1 VQASKQARKESPAPI
16 PSLIL
21 VVGWVRSRNPIL
33 ENHNTRSYR
42 TRIPNSSLGFPGF
55 VYLNGGDAG
64 QVSVVVSGG
73 GYSGMDPFQVRFCL
87 SILFFPFPFGNAFSL
102 LELRVYCSWFLSG
115 GFLGP
120 GFRLVKEGWIGWVP
134 VDLSLSPSVS

>member
-1 VQASKQARKESPAPI
+1 MRASRKA
-16 PSLIL
+16 L
-21 VVGWVRSRNPIL
+21 
-33 ENHNTRSYR
+33 
-42 TRIPNSSLGFPGF
+42 GF
-55 VYLNGGDAG
+55 VYVNGGDAG

-102 LELRVYCSWFLSG
+102 LELRVYCSCFLSW

-134 VDLSLSPSVS
+134 VDLSLSLPLCLCVWVRVSDAS

>member
-1 VQASKQARKESPAPI
+1 MRASRKA
-16 PSLIL
+16 L
-21 VVGWVRSRNPIL
+21 
-33 ENHNTRSYR
+33 
-42 TRIPNSSLGFPGF
+42 GF
-55 VYLNGGDAG
+55 VYVNGGDAG

-102 LELRVYCSWFLSG
+102 LELRVYCSCFLSR

-120 GFRLVKEGWIGWVP
+120 GFRLVKEDWIGWVP
-134 VDLSLSPSVS
+134 VDLLPLSPSVSMCLGPCLRCVIEGEEI